1 MYKIYC
7 YHSPSGKIYIG
18 QTNSTLSQR
27 AGKNGS
33 LYSKCPYFYKAIQKY
48 GFKNFTV
55 EILKDNLT
63 EQEANYWEEYYIREW
78 DATNPDIG
86 YNLARGGSG
95 SHKADY
101 DYIYNLFA
109 EGYNILQIMEIT
121 QHCRNTILRALS
133 THGISQQQIIK
144 RSYEIHYC
152 QYTLTG
158 QFIQKYNS
166 AKEAA
171 LAINGCANSIVA
183 AARNKESYNSFFW
196 TTLKLP
202 GEEIDFSQFVV
213 KKEQELYQRRLKNL
227 EDEREKK
234 KALHDKLGE
243 HALSLWQ
250 EGKTTGEIA
259 KILEKGTD
267 YISLLLNEK
276 GIDGKERI
284 KRSAGKHLATKVAA
298 YDKEGNKIGE
308 WLSLADAGR
317 ELGIQSANI
326 SKVLNGERLT
336 AGGYIWKKV

>member
-1 MYKIYC
+1 M
-7 YHSPSGKIYIG
+7 
-18 QTNSTLSQR
+18 
-27 AGKNGS
+27 
-33 LYSKCPYFYKAIQKY
+33 
-48 GFKNFTV
+48 
-55 EILKDNLT
+55 T

-86 YNLARGGSG
+86 YNLAQGGSG

-101 DYIYNLFA
+101 DYIYNLFT

-202 GEEIDFSQFVV
+202 GEEIDFSQFVI

>member
-1 MYKIYC
+1 MGC
-7 YHSPSGKIYIG
+7 YQSRYLV
-18 QTNSTLSQR
+18 Q
-27 AGKNGS
+27 
-33 LYSKCPYFYKAIQKY
+33 
-48 GFKNFTV
+48 
-55 EILKDNLT
+55 
-63 EQEANYWEEYYIREW
+63 
-78 DATNPDIG
+78 
-86 YNLARGGSG
+86 GGSG

-101 DYIYNLFA
+101 DYIYNLFT

-133 THGISQQQIIK
+133 THGVSQQQIIK

-158 QFIQKYNS
+158 QSIQKYNS

-183 AARNKESYNSFFW
+183 AARHKESYKSCFW

-202 GEEIDFSQFVV
+202 GEEIDFSQFVI

-234 KALHDKLGE
+234 KTLHDKLGE
-243 HALSLWQ
+243 HAFSLWQ

-326 SKVLNGERLT
+326 SKVLNGARLT

>member
-1 MYKIYC
+1 M
-7 YHSPSGKIYIG
+7 
-18 QTNSTLSQR
+18 
-27 AGKNGS
+27 
-33 LYSKCPYFYKAIQKY
+33 
-48 GFKNFTV
+48 
-55 EILKDNLT
+55 T

-86 YNLARGGSG
+86 YNLVQGGSG

-101 DYIYNLFA
+101 DYIYNLFT

-133 THGISQQQIIK
+133 THGVSQQQIIK

-202 GEEIDFSQFVV
+202 GEEIDFSRFIV

>member
-1 MYKIYC
+1 M
-7 YHSPSGKIYIG
+7 
-18 QTNSTLSQR
+18 
-27 AGKNGS
+27 
-33 LYSKCPYFYKAIQKY
+33 
-48 GFKNFTV
+48 
-55 EILKDNLT
+55 T

-86 YNLARGGSG
+86 YNLTQGGSG

-101 DYIYNLFA
+101 DYIYNLFT